1 MFTKDTTASAELK
14 ELSPLLGSLS
24 RSLPY
29 LQPGEKW
36 KVEFADEL
44 TEKLREEPILS
55 AKTTPYIVSGD
66 YFNVF
71 SDQLLHKIRRE
82 DVEQEISELSPLLA
96 DLKRTL
102 PFEKG
107 ENKIDLQTK
116 ISEVR
121 ANESSSVKVV
131 SILRSKVFRYA
142 AAASIIASILT
153 IVYRQSIPVTDQ
165 NYVQTPASISDEQF
179 NDLLA
184 SADEQDII
192 NYLQQEGIQMN
203 QSEIEMMMESSDLP
217 DETDYY
223 DDEFSDKFFQELQT
237 DLNQKNL

>member
-1 MFTKDTTASAELK
+1 MFTKDTTASSELK
-14 ELSPLLGSLS
+14 ELSPLLAGQS

-29 LQPGEKW
+29 LLPGENW
-36 KVEFADEL
+36 KEEFADEL
-44 TEKLREEPILS
+44 IEKLREESILL
-55 AKTTPYIVSGD
+55 AKTTPYVLSGN

-71 SDQLLHKIRRE
+71 SDQLLQKIRRE
-82 DVEQEISELSPLLA
+82 DFEQEISELSPLLA

-102 PFEKG
+102 PYEKG
-107 ENKIDLQTK
+107 EIKINLETK
-116 ISEVR
+116 KSEVR
-121 ANESSSVKVV
+121 AKESSSAKVI
-131 SILRSKVFRYA
+131 SIFRSKVFRYA

-153 IVYRQSIPVTDQ
+153 IVYRQSIPVSDQ

-192 NYLQQEGIQMN
+192 KYLQQEGIQMN

-223 DDEFSDKFFQELQT
+223 DPEFSDKFFQELQT